1 MDDAMTAESPVLL
14 EERHGGVVVLTMNR
28 PERHHALNRALSA
41 ALAEAVQRVSA
52 DPEARVIVLTGSGE
66 KAFCAGADMVEAS
79 GADGAPAASG
89 PRANPS
95 QAISESPIPVIA
107 AVNGYCYGGGARLAI
122 ECDLRIASDTATF
135 RIPGAEYGLIVAAAT
150 LPRLVGAAK
159 AKELLFTTRRID
171 AAEALRC
178 GLVTE
183 VYPQAELLPAVME
196 MAQVIA
202 GYSAEAVRGAK
213 AVVDAATLVDQ
224 AVQLEADLNGR
235 LRGSPD
241 QAQRFRSATKRV
253 TGR

>member
-1 MDDAMTAESPVLL
+1 MTGESPVLL

-41 ALAEAVQRVSA
+41 ALAEAVRRVSA
-52 DPEARVIVLTGSGE
+52 DPEARVIVLTGSGD

-79 GADGAPAASG
+79 GADPSQPVPEG
-89 PRANPS
+89 PRANPA

-171 AAEALRC
+171 ATEALRC

-183 VYPQAELLPAVME
+183 VHPQAELLPAVME

-213 AVVDAATLVDQ
+213 AVVDAATLVDH

-235 LRGSPD
+235 LRGSPE
-241 QAQRFRSATKRV
+241 QTQRFRSATKRV

>member
-1 MDDAMTAESPVLL
+1 MADASPVLL

-28 PERHHALNRALSA
+28 PERHHALNRALSS
-41 ALAEAVQRVSA
+41 ALADAVRRVSA

-79 GADGAPAASG
+79 GADGAQSAPEM
-89 PRANPS
+89 PRANPA

-122 ECDLRIASDTATF
+122 ECDLRVASDTATF

-183 VYPQAELLPAVME
+183 VHPQADLLSAVME

-213 AVVDAATLVDQ
+213 AVVDAATLVDH
-224 AVQLEADLNGR
+224 AVQMEADLNGS

-241 QAQRFRSATKRV
+241 QTQRFRSATKRV